1 MLPWDGTHL
10 GTITDDN
17 ILKRFTVDTFNYWQ
31 LEICNVCTTT
41 MYRSIK
47 SFEPCII
54 DEAKLLFGL
63 PKLGTHSVK
72 YKRKLYILIC
82 VKMKDNNTVVRELLL
97 SQIDNS
103 YIDNEVFTQLVRE
116 TYVFRDTFAIS
127 KTYDSLIS
135 CRQMPMFDGTYLQPF
150 SLIES
155 NISENDSCIL
165 PGTVMRKWFDEDNM
179 PEHVL
184 QSMLKVRTRLDLQR
198 SIFSI
203 RTGLRCIINRIDPEY
218 TYIEII
224 VIRRLT
230 SRLCNKITY
239 DMNKTSDN
247 ISIVPFRKK
256 MTKTKI
262 TRHEKK
268 GFVRK
273 RKDFSLTCQSGLS
286 KSLLNK
292 NIDFVKLKK
301 ALSEDVNTLTSAER
315 EKMLKILSVSGCI
328 LSDVNASQV
337 QDPGFRLSFRS

>member
-17 ILKRFTVDTFNYWQ
+17 ILTRFTVDTFNYWQ
-31 LEICNVCTTT
+31 LEICDVCTTT

-82 VKMKDNNTVVRELLL
+82 VEMKDDNTVVRELLL
-97 SQIDNS
+97 SQIDDS

-155 NISENDSCIL
+155 KISENNTCIL

-198 SIFSI
+198 AISRI
-203 RTGLRCIINRIDPEY
+203 RTGLRCIIKRIDPEY
-218 TYIEII
+218 TYIDII

-247 ISIVPFRKK
+247 ISIVRFRKK
-256 MTKTKI
+256 MTK
-262 TRHEKK
+262 
-268 GFVRK
+268 
-273 RKDFSLTCQSGLS
+273 S

-292 NIDFVKLKK
+292 NIDFAKLKK
-301 ALSEDVNTLTSAER
+301 ALSGDVNVLTCAER
-315 EKMLKILSVSGCI
+315 EKLLKNLSVSGCI
-328 LSDVNASQV
+328 LSDVNESQV